1 VAPAG
6 TSRPIIDRLAT
17 QIGKLITDPSTDA
30 RLASM
35 ALEPLAG
42 STPDSFAEFIKSE
55 IARWT
60 DIVRNTGAQPK

>member
-1 VAPAG
+1 
-6 TSRPIIDRLAT
+6 
-17 QIGKLITDPSTDA
+17 
-30 RLASM
+30 M

-55 IARWT
+55 IARWK